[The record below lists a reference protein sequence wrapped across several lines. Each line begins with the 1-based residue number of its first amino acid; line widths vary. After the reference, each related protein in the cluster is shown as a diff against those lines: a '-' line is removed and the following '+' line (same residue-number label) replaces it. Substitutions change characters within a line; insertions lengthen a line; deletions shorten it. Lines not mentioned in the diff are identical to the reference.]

1 MYNYIERKMT
11 LNDINKQVSEGN
23 LIVSEGKAY
32 TKEEWKAIKYA
43 EDQEAHFDLLQL
55 TKKIQL

>member
-11 LNDINKQVSEGN
+11 LNEINKQVSLGN
-23 LIVSEGKAY
+23 LIIDNGKVY
-32 TKEEWKAIKYA
+32 TKEEWKTIKYA
-43 EDQEAHFDLLQL
+43 DDQENHFDLLQL